1 MGGSRRRNVPD
12 QMEQPMMRNEHI
24 VRAHQT
30 PIVAI
35 NETTAEPWRVV
46 HVNNAAPAGGNG
58 TAESPYTTIAAGNAA
73 ATNPYDVVLVQ
84 AGNGTYAQTAAFTP
98 LAPQQFLIGDGGEF
112 YLASCCGPINITSG
126 TTRPTLSNPSGPSVI
141 LDGGLTT
148 ANFIVQGSRVGVQA
162 GPGLLVGD
170 TATVSNYSILGS
182 NVSGQPQTGIEL
194 LNTGGNVV
202 VTDTLVQNMTDT
214 GIRVNGVDPGSGNA
228 PNLSFQGSLTNTGTA
243 GGGTSPIIEVKNTLG
258 GGGGNINIATGLTPA
273 GAKFPNLVSDI
284 GGGGIVID
292 NSDSNVNVD
301 NVTLSNSIGTAV
313 TVKNSGGSVNIGEN
327 GAANITNPVDG
338 AILVQGGA
346 TAFRYNGGITNIA
359 GNAVNVDGITGGSV
373 VVTNPSGRSTESG
386 KGILVQNSAGD
397 VLIEKFNITSSQ
409 EGVLVQNNNTA
420 GETTIK
426 DVTITGAT
434 TAGISSVGNLRP
446 VNYENVEVT
455 LASPNTAVG
464 FKGVNNT
471 AVNMAGS
478 NSVTVNGNAALSMSN
493 DPTVADSNKLLFTS
507 LSSTNSAG
515 NGVFMSGVD
524 GTLNVTGSG
533 IAVASPTG
541 TGVVIQNTQT
551 GLDVSVPGTVSVTN
565 AAGDGISLLNAN
577 DSSAATVF
585 FNSISVTTN
594 AGAGLTVTNSTIP
607 AAVNGLV
614 RINDG
619 TINATGG
626 PAINATNAN
635 LAVSLATVVSG
646 SSATNGISLVGCD
659 NVLGTYPALVIGKT
673 TITSPSINGIYLKDN
688 VPQVAGG
695 GSFADFGTLSITGAG
710 QNGLFVE
717 NTNASFNF
725 ATIANSGNNAVQLV
739 ANAGEITTFLMQ
751 NSILNGAGNTGVNIQ
766 ANSGTV
772 NASVLNNQI
781 KATGNSVTGLIGG
794 SGATLAI
801 DMTNNAGVGAPTP
814 TGSVSLTNTAGN
826 TLDVSQSA
834 GVLPAPPGPYTA
846 LEAAISAA
854 NNGVSV
860 TIVNPVGGTVNQGV
874 IVPTP

>member
-1 MGGSRRRNVPD
+1 MALGDVTGTSSAASSSSMTGNAITAVA
-12 QMEQPMMRNEHI
+12 QSNS
-24 VRAHQT
+24 AT
-30 PIVAI
+30 NAI
-35 NETTAEPWRVV
+35 NLTVTELRSAAAGVSSYQNSLAAVNASVGPDTNSSSAGLFAVTTA
-46 HVNNAAPAGGNG
+46 
-58 TAESPYTTIAAGNAA
+58 
-73 ATNPYDVVLVQ
+73 DVTQ
-84 AGNGTYAQTAAFTP
+84 GS
-98 LAPQQFLIGDGGEF
+98 I
-112 YLASCCGPINITSG
+112 
-126 TTRPTLSNPSGPSVI
+126 TLSGN
-141 LDGGLTT
+141 T
-148 ANFIVQGSRVGVQA
+148 ASALA
-162 GPGLLVGD
+162 GMNEAFNTL
-170 TATVSNYSILGS
+170 TVSGAN
-182 NVSGQPQTGIEL
+182 L
-194 LNTGGNVV
+194 LA
-202 VTDTLVQNMTDT
+202 
-214 GIRVNGVDPGSGNA
+214 R
-228 PNLSFQGSLTNTGTA
+228 
-243 GGGTSPIIEVKNTLG
+243 
-258 GGGGNINIATGLTPA
+258 GL
-273 GAKFPNLVSDI
+273 
-284 GGGGIVID
+284 
-292 NSDSNVNVD
+292 
-301 NVTLSNSIGTAV
+301 AV
-313 TVKNSGGSVNIGEN
+313 TAPTVGS
-327 GAANITNPVDG
+327 PV
-338 AILVQGGA
+338 
-346 TAFRYNGGITNIA
+346 
-359 GNAVNVDGITGGSV
+359 
-373 VVTNPSGRSTESG
+373 
-386 KGILVQNSAGD
+386 
-397 VLIEKFNITSSQ
+397 
-409 EGVLVQNNNTA
+409 
-420 GETTIK
+420 
-426 DVTITGAT
+426 
-434 TAGISSVGNLRP
+434 SVGADFVVMN
-446 VNYENVEVT
+446 T
-455 LASPNTAVG
+455 QTAVG
-464 FKGVNNT
+464 SAESALNAGASGLT
-471 AVNMAGS
+471 ASGAFSAG
-478 NSVTVNGNAALSMSN
+478 SVTVNGNAALSMSN